1 MVAPPDTLRRR
12 VIRRPRY
19 RRDDMKIEIRDD
31 DSDISSDEEDSPS
44 PKKTSFPPN
53 AQPTQP
59 LSQQQPP
66 PPVLNPADPTGGISS
81 TSASG
86 SPQQTAAPSGS
97 QREQPSLTSITTG
110 TAPTAFPQSGTG
122 SDAQPTGGSGRGGSE
137 AGLGSDRST
146 EVGWTPTAIAF
157 GTIAIAALCLVI
169 GVGIWWCLRFQKRRK
184 ARQMYERG
192 LPPDGAYWDPAMT
205 FSAPTAPTRRAPS
218 SVMAELMGQAYA
230 AENGGYYGNPDRNSL
245 TPQGYLDEKRF
256 DPARQLPI
264 LEPAP
269 VAQPNVRSSIASWIR
284 RHHPLKLNPMG
295 GRSSVYSNRSA
306 GPSSHTVNAAT
317 AVPPVPAVPAAYRS
331 TDRVDSPGPGGNPNN
346 PQYASSS
353 RYDTDNQSAR
363 DDTNSILSLY
373 QNRPPQ
379 EPNQPETWLAP
390 PPPVFA
396 QRGVS
401 MAPTEATDRTEST
414 WRTWGAGAS
423 QPLNPPPAAD
433 APRPG
438 WIERCI
444 KFGGLK

>member
-1 MVAPPDTLRRR
+1 MVAPSDTLRRR

-31 DSDISSDEEDSPS
+31 DHKDKEKDEDSSDDEDSPS
-44 PKKTSFPPN
+44 PSKTKFSEN
-53 AQPTQP
+53 AQPTRP
-59 LSQQQPP
+59 PSQQPP
-66 PPVLNPADPTGGISS
+66 PPAFNPADPTQAISS
-81 TSASG
+81 AG
-86 SPQQTAAPSGS
+86 SSDQPQQTAGSSVTSQPAP
-97 QREQPSLTSITTG
+97 
-110 TAPTAFPQSGTG
+110 AAFPQTTAASG
-122 SDAQPTGGSGRGGSE
+122 AQSTNGISRGGNES
-137 AGLGSDRST
+137 GLGRDRSN

-169 GVGIWWCLRFQKRRK
+169 GVGIWWFLRFRKRRR
-184 ARQMYERG
+184 ARQMQERG
-192 LPPDGAYWDPAMT
+192 MPPDGLYWDPAMT
-205 FSAPTAPTRRAPS
+205 FSPPSAPSRRAPS

-245 TPQGYLDEKRF
+245 TPQGYLDEKRV
-256 DPARQLPI
+256 DPTRQLPI

-269 VAQPNVRSSIASWIR
+269 VAQPNVRNSIASWIR

-295 GRSSVYSNRSA
+295 GRSSVYSTRSVSPGS
-306 GPSSHTVNAAT
+306 GPVNAT
-317 AVPPVPAVPAAYRS
+317 APPVPAVPAAYRS
-331 TDRVDSPGPGGNPNN
+331 TDRVGSPGPGNPNN

-353 RYDTDNQSAR
+353 RYDTDSQSTR

-373 QNRPPQ
+373 QNRPPH
-379 EPNQPETWLAP
+379 EPDQREPWLMEPPAP
-390 PPPVFA
+390 LFA

-401 MAPTEATDRTEST
+401 MAPTEVTDRTDST

-423 QPLNPPPAAD
+423 RPMNQAPAAD